1 MNASASA
8 LALTFTRLV
17 LGGIA
22 LVHGLAN
29 AFGLFGGPGHE
40 KLAAAI
46 AARISAAPEVLA
58 WVISIGQ
65 LVAGLALVLGVF
77 ARSAAL
83 LMLLLVVASAVAL
96 TKYDQFF
103 VRDDGLEYPLALAAL
118 CLAVA
123 AQGAGALRLQ
133 LGSRG
138 ER

>member
-29 AFGLFGGPGHE
+29 AFGLFGGPGHQ
-40 KLAAAI
+40 AMATAI
-46 AARISAAPEVLA
+46 GQRISMAPETLA

-103 VRDDGLEYPLALAAL
+103 VRHDGLEYPLALAAL

-133 LGSRG
+133 LGSKNAK
-138 ER
+138 

>member
-22 LVHGLAN
+22 IVHGLAN

-40 KLAAAI
+40 AIAAAI
-46 AARISAAPEVLA
+46 GQRISMAPEVLA

-65 LVAGLALVLGVF
+65 LVAGLALVLGVL
-77 ARSAAL
+77 ARPAAL
-83 LMLLLVVASAVAL
+83 LMLALVVVNAVAL
-96 TKYDQFF
+96 SRYEAFF
-103 VRDDGLEYPLALAAL
+103 VDDNGLEYPLALAAL

-123 AQGAGALRLQ
+123 AQGAGALRVQ
-133 LGSRG
+133 LGSKKPK
-138 ER
+138 